1 MTAPALV
8 DLCLVLPHL
17 GPGGAQKVALLA
29 AEHFIASGLRV
40 QLVTLLPG
48 VDPVHALPDGLD
60 HVDLGPAL
68 ARSLAS
74 GRLVRGLHRWL
85 AGIGLRLLHAAGSG
99 GWAPLCWCA
108 FGVVGPRALLLR
120 RHWQSQPPRRV
131 LAFLSR
137 TNLISCL
144 AMWTLPG
151 HLVVSERND
160 LRSEDLPLSWRRL
173 RPLLFRRAD
182 VVTANSAGTL
192 ESLALLGLPKTPV
205 LLPNPMPAICV
216 QQRAG
221 QARAGCLSIARQVR
235 QKGLDVLIEAWARLP
250 SISADLMLTLVG
262 DGPER
267 GSLEAQAERCGVRSR
282 IRFTGHCQDVST
294 ELESAAIF
302 VLPSRKE
309 GMPNALLEAMAAG
322 LAVVVSDASPGPLA
336 LVENGV
342 TGLVVP
348 VDDAAALAAALE
360 RLVRDPDLCT
370 RLGTAA
376 SMRMRDHAW
385 DVLDPQWRTVLAL
398 S

>member
-1 MTAPALV
+1 MAPAPV

-17 GPGGAQKVALLA
+17 GAGGAQKVALLA

-48 VDPVHALPDGLD
+48 VAPAHELPVGLD

-68 ARSLAS
+68 ACRLASHRLLRSL
-74 GRLVRGLHRWL
+74 HRCL
-85 AGIGLRLLHAAGSG
+85 AGIGLRLCAVGNVD
-99 GWAPLCWCA
+99 WTPPLSWCA

-144 AMWTLPG
+144 AMSTLPG

-192 ESLALLGLPKTPV
+192 ESLALLGLPQPPV
-205 LLPNPMPAICV
+205 LLPNPLPSLCFRHGAG
-216 QQRAG
+216 RA
-221 QARAGCLSIARQVR
+221 RSGCLCIARLVR

-250 SISADLMLTLVG
+250 AISAGLMLTLVG
-262 DGPER
+262 EGPER
-267 GSLEAQAERCGVRSR
+267 GSLEAQAEQCGARSR
-282 IRFTGHCQDVST
+282 IRFTGHCRDVSA
-294 ELESAAIF
+294 ELKSAAIF

-309 GMPNALLEAMAAG
+309 GTPNALLEAMAAG

-348 VDDAAALAAALE
+348 VDDAAALASALQ
-360 RLVRDPDLCT
+360 RLISDPDLCAS
-370 RLGTAA
+370 LGAA
-376 SMRMRDHAW
+376 AAMRMRKHGW
-385 DVLDPQWRTVLAL
+385 DVLEPQWRTVLAL

>member
-1 MTAPALV
+1 M

-17 GPGGAQKVALLA
+17 GAGGAQKVALLA
-29 AEHFIASGLRV
+29 ADHFIASGLRV

-48 VDPVHALPDGLD
+48 VAPVHGLPDGLD

-74 GRLVRGLHRWL
+74 GRIRRGLHRCL
-85 AGIGLRLLHAAGSG
+85 AGIGVQLLHTVGLG
-99 GWAPLCWCA
+99 RWMAPLCWCA

-120 RHWQSQPPRRV
+120 RHWQRQPPRRV

-151 HLVVSERND
+151 RLVVSERND
-160 LRSEDLPLSWRRL
+160 LRSEDLPLVWRRL
-173 RPLLFRRAD
+173 RPRLFLRAD
-182 VVTANSAGTL
+182 VVTANSAGPL
-192 ESLALLGLPKTPV
+192 ESLALLGLPQPPV
-205 LLPNPMPAICV
+205 LLPNPLPALRF
-216 QQRAG
+216 QTGAG
-221 QARAGCLSIARQVR
+221 QARSGCLSIARQVR
-235 QKGLDVLIEAWARLP
+235 QKGLDVLIDAWARLP
-250 SISADLMLTLVG
+250 TISAGLMLTLVG

-267 GSLEAQAERCGVRSR
+267 ASLEAQAERCGVRSR
-282 IRFTGHCQDVST
+282 IRFTGHRQDVSP

-309 GMPNALLEAMAAG
+309 GTPNALLEAMAAG

-348 VDDAAALAAALE
+348 VDDAAALASALQ
-360 RLVRDPDLCT
+360 RLVNDPELCA

-376 SMRMRDHAW
+376 SVRMRDHDW
-385 DVLDPQWRTVLAL
+385 VVLEPQWRTVLSL

>member
-1 MTAPALV
+1 M

-17 GPGGAQKVALLA
+17 GAGGAQKVALLA
-29 AEHFIASGLRV
+29 ADHFLASGLRV

-48 VDPVHALPDGLD
+48 VAPVHALPDGLD

-74 GRLVRGLHRWL
+74 GRLVRGLHCRL

-99 GWAPLCWCA
+99 GWAPLLCWCA

-120 RHWQSQPPRRV
+120 SHWERQPPRRV

-182 VVTANSAGTL
+182 VVTANSAGPL
-192 ESLALLGLPKTPV
+192 ESLAMLGLQRTPV
-205 LLPNPMPAICV
+205 LLPNPLPAINI
-216 QQRAG
+216 QRHAG
-221 QARAGCLSIARQVR
+221 QAREGCLSIARQVR
-235 QKGLDVLIEAWARLP
+235 QKGLDVLIDAWSRLP

-267 GSLEAQAERCGVRSR
+267 GSLEAQAEHCGVRSR

-294 ELESAAIF
+294 ELASAAIF

-360 RLVRDPDLCT
+360 RLLSDPDLCA

>member
-1 MTAPALV
+1 MYRGRGVTAPAPV

-17 GPGGAQKVALLA
+17 GPGGAQKLALLA
-29 AEHFIASGLRV
+29 ADHFIASGLRV
-40 QLVTLLPG
+40 Q
-48 VDPVHALPDGLD
+48 
-60 HVDLGPAL
+60 
-68 ARSLAS
+68 
-74 GRLVRGLHRWL
+74 
-85 AGIGLRLLHAAGSG
+85 
-99 GWAPLCWCA
+99 
-108 FGVVGPRALLLR
+108 
-120 RHWQSQPPRRV
+120 QRV
-131 LAFLSR
+131 
-137 TNLISCL
+137 
-144 AMWTLPG
+144 
-151 HLVVSERND
+151 
-160 LRSEDLPLSWRRL
+160 
-173 RPLLFRRAD
+173 
-182 VVTANSAGTL
+182 
-192 ESLALLGLPKTPV
+192 
-205 LLPNPMPAICV
+205 
-216 QQRAG
+216 G
-221 QARAGCLSIARQVR
+221 QARVGCLSIARQVR

-250 SISADLMLTLVG
+250 SLSAGLMLTLVG